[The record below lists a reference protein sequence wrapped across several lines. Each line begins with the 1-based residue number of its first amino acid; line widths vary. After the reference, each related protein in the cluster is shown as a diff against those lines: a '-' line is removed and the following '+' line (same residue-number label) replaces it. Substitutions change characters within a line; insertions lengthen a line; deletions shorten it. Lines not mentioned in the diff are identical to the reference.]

1 MTTGEGITMTAETVS
16 QGITRL
22 REAQKR
28 LELYHREAFAGTTI
42 WGMPVAW
49 LLPHEIDVVRAY
61 YEQKGEISPI

>member
-1 MTTGEGITMTAETVS
+1 MTGEGITLNAEMIQ
-16 QGITRL
+16 QGFKRL

-28 LELYHREAFAGTTI
+28 MEVYQREAFAGPTI

-49 LLPHEIDVVRAY
+49 LLPHEINIVRAY